1 MGFLLLLVCIAVIA
15 MWVVMFATLMLLT
28 DAQLPGRYDK
38 PLWVAAFLLA
48 APLAPFAFWVFKSGY
63 EIELETAHIR
73 SRERDAA
80 EISV

>member
-15 MWVVMFATLMLLT
+15 IWGVMFATLMLLT

-38 PLWVAAFLLA
+38 PQWVAAFLLA
-48 APLAPFAFWVFKSGY
+48 APLAPFAFWIFKNGY
-63 EIELETAHIR
+63 EIELATVHTR

-80 EISV
+80 ETSV